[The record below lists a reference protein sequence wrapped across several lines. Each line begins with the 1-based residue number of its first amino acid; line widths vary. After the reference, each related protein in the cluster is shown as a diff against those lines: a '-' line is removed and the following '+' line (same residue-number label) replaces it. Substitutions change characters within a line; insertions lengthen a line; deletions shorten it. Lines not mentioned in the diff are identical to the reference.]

1 MPEAAGAV
9 AALAGKWEP
18 VIGLEVHVQLSTASK
33 IFCGCA
39 TAYGAPP
46 NTQVCPICLGYP
58 GSLPALNRGA
68 VELAA
73 RAALA
78 LGCAVHPRSIF
89 ARKHYFYPDLP
100 KGYQISQYD
109 RPLATGGALEI
120 RLDDGSAKSIGITRV
135 HLEEDAGKSTHG
147 PDGTRVD
154 FNRCG
159 LPLIEIVSEPD
170 LVTPRE
176 AYLYLTALKR
186 ALEYLEVS
194 DCNMEEGSLRCDANV
209 SLRPRGESRLGTKT
223 EVKNVNS
230 FRYVE
235 DALAYEIERQAA
247 MLERGEAVVHETL
260 LWDAGR
266 GEARAMRSKEL
277 SHDYRYFPEPD
288 LEPLDLD
295 PARIA
300 GLRAELPESPPAR
313 AERFASRYG
322 IPAYDAGVL
331 TAARPLADW
340 FEAAAAAFDDAKEV
354 SNWVMGEV
362 LRLANERGEAVTL
375 APEPRPLAP
384 AALAGLLALKA
395 AGTISGSAAKEVLG
409 VMVETGKEAGE
420 IVRERGLA
428 QVSDADALS
437 AEVDAVIAAHPA
449 EVAAFRGGKQ
459 GLIGFFVG
467 QVMKRTGGQANPQL
481 VNRLLREKL
490 AGGAAGLSRLREE
503 V

>member
-1 MPEAAGAV
+1 MSDSHTAKETAPRF
-9 AALAGKWEP
+9 EP

-58 GSLPALNRGA
+58 GALPALNAGA

-78 LGCAVHPRSIF
+78 LGCAVHPRSVF

-170 LVTPRE
+170 LASPRE
-176 AYLYLTALKR
+176 AYLYLSALKR
-186 ALEYLEVS
+186 TLEYLEVS

-209 SLRPRGESRLGTKT
+209 SLRRRGEAQLGTKT

-235 DALAYEIERQAA
+235 AALAFEIGRQAEI
-247 MLERGEAVVHETL
+247 LERGAAVVHETL
-260 LWDAGR
+260 LWDSVR

-288 LEPLDLD
+288 LEPLDVVPEWLEE
-295 PARIA
+295 I
-300 GLRAELPESPPAR
+300 RAELPESPAAR
-313 AERFASRYG
+313 ATRFEADYG
-322 IPAYDAGVL
+322 LPAYDAGVL
-331 TAARPLADW
+331 TTTRPLADW
-340 FEAAAAAFDDAKEV
+340 FEAAVAAFDDPKEV

-362 LRLANERGEAVTL
+362 LRIANERGEPVTL
-375 APEPRPLAP
+375 SPEPRPLSP
-384 AALAGLLALKA
+384 TALAELLALKA
-395 AGTISGSAAKEVLG
+395 GGTISGSAAKEVLA
-409 VMVETGKEAGE
+409 VMVETRRGAAE
-420 IVRERGLA
+420 IVHERGLE
-428 QVSDADALS
+428 QVSDESALA
-437 AEVDAVIAAHPA
+437 AEVDAVIAAHPD

-459 GLIGFFVG
+459 GLLGFFVG
-467 QVMKRTGGQANPQL
+467 LVMKRTGGQANPQL

-490 AGGAAGLSRLREE
+490 AG
-503 V
+503 